1 MRSPISAI
9 LPKSSTVTDMMH
21 SYRVPGGEEDPGRG
35 RNGFGKRRKH
45 AAGGRVR
52 VLECP
57 DPKGDVHSVSPAGSP
72 LSDDLQQGCG
82 LPSPSLEQPRQQ
94 RRVVVRIA
102 RRGRRIGTNGL
113 VAGCRQGGVVDS
125 VFDRAK
131 QGAARCMRGRQLGP
145 AGPATLMEQSS
156 AANLRMPATDFDFAE
171 LYGSAAALARSMR
184 GEFAPRRF
192 LEAFSSQLR
201 RLIPHDRL
209 VFLHLEENGRTISVF
224 GEHAFAEHTAGD
236 ALPHEGHYTIG
247 CDRCGRY
254 ASEQIAHASVLAGR
268 PEVVRDYQ
276 ASFDIAEAEGNRQ
289 CPFTG
294 GLRSSVTLP
303 LYGAE
308 RVSGAL
314 IIGSFAPDV
323 YTESYVKTGQR
334 IAELIGPLVENIV
347 LLHKERHRRR
357 RLTVLPAVARVV
369 GTSLNVHKIFDQLGA
384 VVRPVLDFDLMIAR
398 LIGPSGTFQGGDY
411 LHVSD
416 EPEDVAPGYRPED
429 FSFCSRLLAQEPVLI
444 RDARSEL
451 NASLPGDRMTL
462 ERGMRSLMVV
472 PLIFGEVVG
481 GVLVFAKR
489 QPDWF
494 DEGDGEVAT
503 GIACQVVVAIQH
515 QRLAE
520 EQHRLAAVEERT
532 RQLERRVERL
542 RGALTEQYR
551 FDSIIGQAPVF
562 REALDQAALV
572 APEET
577 AVLLTGESGTGKE
590 LVARAIHY
598 ASRRA
603 EGPFVAVNC
612 AALPETLVESELFGH
627 ERGAFTGADK
637 LKRGRFELAAGGTLF
652 LDEIGE
658 LAPSVQAK
666 LLRVLQERQYE
677 RVGGTAT
684 LKADVRLVTATNRDL
699 EQVVGDGR
707 FRVDLYYRLAVFRIH
722 LPALRDRKDDVL
734 LLADHFLRELAERMG
749 RSKAG
754 LSEQAR
760 QLLRV
765 HHWPGNIREL
775 QNAIERALIL
785 ADGELISGGHL
796 GIVGH
801 FPTAADIASR
811 PTAGESSAPLT
822 QPLAEV
828 EKQSV
833 LAALRRAKGNKSLA
847 AAALGLSRGALYTRL
862 RRFGLIA

>member
-1 MRSPISAI
+1 MP
-9 LPKSSTVTDMMH
+9 VT
-21 SYRVPGGEEDPGRG
+21 
-35 RNGFGKRRKH
+35 NF
-45 AAGGRVR
+45 
-52 VLECP
+52 
-57 DPKGDVHSVSPAGSP
+57 
-72 LSDDLQQGCG
+72 DL
-82 LPSPSLEQPRQQ
+82 
-94 RRVVVRIA
+94 
-102 RRGRRIGTNGL
+102 
-113 VAGCRQGGVVDS
+113 
-125 VFDRAK
+125 
-131 QGAARCMRGRQLGP
+131 
-145 AGPATLMEQSS
+145 
-156 AANLRMPATDFDFAE
+156 AE
-171 LYGSAAALARSMR
+171 LYGSAGALARSMR
-184 GEFAPRRF
+184 GEFDPRRF
-192 LEAFSSQLR
+192 LEALSSQVR
-201 RLIPHDRL
+201 QVIPHDRL
-209 VFLHLEENGRTISVF
+209 TLVYLEENGRTFSVF
-224 GEHAFAEHTAGD
+224 GEHAFGERAAI
-236 ALPHEGHYTIG
+236 ALRHEGHYTIR
-247 CDRCGRY
+247 CDPGSRY
-254 ASEQIAHASVLAGR
+254 TAEQIGRASVFAGQ

-276 ASFDIAEAEGNRQ
+276 ATADIGAAERNRH
-289 CPFTG
+289 CPFTT

-303 LYGAE
+303 IYGAE

-334 IAELIGPLVENIV
+334 IAEFLGPLVENIV

-357 RLTVLPAVARVV
+357 RLAVVPAVARVV

-398 LIGPSGTFQGGDY
+398 LIGPSGTFQGGD

-416 EPEDVAPGYRPED
+416 EPEDLPGGYRPED
-429 FSFCSRLLAQEPVLI
+429 YSFGSRLLAQEVVLV
-444 RDARSEL
+444 RDARAEL
-451 NASLPGDRMTL
+451 DVSRPGDRMTL
-462 ERGMRSLMVV
+462 ERGMRSLMMV

-481 GVLVFAKR
+481 GVLSFAKR

-494 DEGDGEVAT
+494 DEDDGEVAT
-503 GIACQVVVAIQH
+503 GIAAQVVVAIQH

-520 EQHRLAAVEERT
+520 EQDRRAAVEERT

-551 FDSIIGQAPVF
+551 FDNIIGQAPVF

-572 APEET
+572 APQET
-577 AVLLTGESGTGKE
+577 TVLLTGESGTGKE
-590 LVARAIHY
+590 LVARAIHC

-612 AALPETLVESELFGH
+612 AALPEALVESELFGH

-722 LPALRDRKDDVL
+722 LPALREREDDIL
-734 LLADHFLRELAERMG
+734 ILADHFLRRLAERMG

-760 QLLRV
+760 QLLLV

-785 ADGELISGGHL
+785 ADGALISGAHL
-796 GIVGH
+796 GIAGH
-801 FPTAADIASR
+801 SPAAAGVLLR
-811 PTAGESSAPLT
+811 PAAGETSPPVT

-833 LAALRRAKGNKSLA
+833 IEALRRAKGNKSHA

-862 RRFGLIA
+862 RRFRLIA

>member
-1 MRSPISAI
+1 MVEETA
-9 LPKSSTVTDMMH
+9 TVP
-21 SYRVPGGEEDPGRG
+21 V
-35 RNGFGKRRKH
+35 
-45 AAGGRVR
+45 
-52 VLECP
+52 
-57 DPKGDVHSVSPAGSP
+57 
-72 LSDDLQQGCG
+72 
-82 LPSPSLEQPRQQ
+82 
-94 RRVVVRIA
+94 
-102 RRGRRIGTNGL
+102 
-113 VAGCRQGGVVDS
+113 
-125 VFDRAK
+125 
-131 QGAARCMRGRQLGP
+131 
-145 AGPATLMEQSS
+145 
-156 AANLRMPATDFDFAE
+156 TDFDLAE
-171 LYGSAAALARSMR
+171 LYGSAGALARSMR
-184 GEFAPRRF
+184 GEFDPRRF
-192 LEAFSSQLR
+192 LEALSSQVR
-201 RLIPHDRL
+201 QVIPHDRL
-209 VFLHLEENGRTISVF
+209 TLVYLEENGRTFSVF
-224 GEHAFAEHTAGD
+224 GEHAFGEHTADG
-236 ALPHEGHYTIG
+236 ALRHEGHYTIG
-247 CDRCGRY
+247 CDPGSRY
-254 ASEQIAHASVLAGR
+254 TSEQIGRASVFAGK

-276 ASFDIAEAEGNRQ
+276 ASADIAEAERNRR
-289 CPFTG
+289 CPFTA

-303 LYGAE
+303 IYGSE

-334 IAELIGPLVENIV
+334 IAEFLGPLVENIV

-357 RLTVLPAVARVV
+357 RLAVVPAVARVV

-398 LIGPSGTFQGGDY
+398 LIGPSGTFQGGD

-416 EPEDVAPGYRPED
+416 EPEDLPGGYRPED
-429 FSFCSRLLAQEPVLI
+429 YSFGSRLLAQEVVLV
-444 RDARSEL
+444 RDARAEL
-451 NASLPGDRMTL
+451 DVSLPGDRMTL
-462 ERGMRSLMVV
+462 ERGMRSLMMV

-481 GVLVFAKR
+481 GVLSFAKR

-503 GIACQVVVAIQH
+503 GIAAQVVVAIQH

-520 EQHRLAAVEERT
+520 EQDRRAAVEERT

-551 FDSIIGQAPVF
+551 FDNIIGQAPVF

-572 APEET
+572 APQET
-577 AVLLTGESGTGKE
+577 TVLLTGESGTGKE
-590 LVARAIHY
+590 LVARAIHC

-612 AALPETLVESELFGH
+612 AALPEALVESELFGH

-658 LAPSVQAK
+658 LAPPVQAK
-666 LLRVLQERQYE
+666 LLRVVQERQYE

-722 LPALRDRKDDVL
+722 LPALREREDDIL
-734 LLADHFLRELAERMG
+734 ILADHFLRKLAERMG

-760 QLLRV
+760 QLLLV

-785 ADGELISGGHL
+785 ADGELISGAHL
-796 GIVGH
+796 GIAGH
-801 FPTAADIASR
+801 SPAAAGMLFR
-811 PTAGESSAPLT
+811 PAAVESFAPVM

-833 LAALRRAKGNKSLA
+833 IEALRRAKGNKSHA

-862 RRFGLIA
+862 RRFRLIA

>member
-1 MRSPISAI
+1 MGLFAGTTM
-9 LPKSSTVTDMMH
+9 LTAQSSTV
-21 SYRVPGGEEDPGRG
+21 S
-35 RNGFGKRRKH
+35 
-45 AAGGRVR
+45 
-52 VLECP
+52 
-57 DPKGDVHSVSPAGSP
+57 
-72 LSDDLQQGCG
+72 
-82 LPSPSLEQPRQQ
+82 LP
-94 RRVVVRIA
+94 
-102 RRGRRIGTNGL
+102 
-113 VAGCRQGGVVDS
+113 
-125 VFDRAK
+125 
-131 QGAARCMRGRQLGP
+131 
-145 AGPATLMEQSS
+145 
-156 AANLRMPATDFDFAE
+156 MPARDFDLAE
-171 LYGSAAALARSMR
+171 LYRSAAALARSMR
-184 GEFAPRRF
+184 GEFDSCRF
-192 LEAFSSQLR
+192 LETLSSQLR
-201 RLIPHDRL
+201 RLVPHDRL
-209 VFLHLEENGRTISVF
+209 MLVYLEENGRTFSVF
-224 GEHAFAEHTAGD
+224 GEHTLGEHSAGGP
-236 ALPHEGHYTIG
+236 LRHEGHFTIR
-247 CDRCGRY
+247 CDPGSRY
-254 ASEQIAHASVLAGR
+254 SSEQIGHASVFAGQ
-268 PEVVRDYQ
+268 PAFVRDYPTTL
-276 ASFDIAEAEGNRQ
+276 DIADIESNRQ
-289 CPFTG
+289 CPFTA
-294 GLRSSVTLP
+294 GLRSCLTLP

-323 YTESYVKTGQR
+323 YTESDVTTCQR
-334 IAELIGPLVENIV
+334 IAELIGPLVENVV

-357 RLTVLPAVARVV
+357 RLAVLPAVARVV
-369 GTSLNVHKIFDQLGA
+369 GASLNVHKIFDQLGA
-384 VVRPVLDFDLMIAR
+384 VVRPVLDFDVMIAR
-398 LIGPSGTFQGGDY
+398 LIGPSGTFEGGD
-411 LHVSD
+411 LLVSD
-416 EPEDVAPGYRPED
+416 EPEKLPPGYTPD
-429 FSFCSRLLAQEPVLI
+429 DYSFGSRLRAREPVLI
-444 RDARSEL
+444 RDARAEL
-451 NASLPGDRMTL
+451 DSSLRGDRMTL

-472 PLIFGEVVG
+472 PLIFGDVVG
-481 GVLVFAKR
+481 GALAFAKR

-503 GIACQVVVAIQH
+503 AIASQVVVAIQH

-520 EQHRLAAVEERT
+520 EQHRRAAVEERT

-551 FDSIIGQAPVF
+551 FDSIIGQAAVF

-637 LKRGRFELAAGGTLF
+637 LKRGRFELAAGGTVF

-684 LKADVRLVTATNRDL
+684 LKADFRLITATNRDL

-734 LLADHFLRELAERMG
+734 ILADHFLRKLAERMG
-749 RSKAG
+749 RGKAG

-801 FPTAADIASR
+801 SPSAADIASR
-811 PTAGESSAPLT
+811 PVAGESSPPPT

-833 LAALRRAKGNKSLA
+833 LAALRRAKGNKSHA